1 MTVPK
6 KPNINDILGTSIVE
20 GGGKG
25 GGFGVDFSSFKNW
38 WNKKATEKALN
49 KLKIQRKKQREEVDK
64 ELSSKVKV
72 AQEGLQGFNKSLKEK
87 NQADL
92 AEYYRLKTDGR
103 ISVDPE
109 VKNIITP
116 KTPEQYKLDLKKAKR
131 KSDRAIEK
139 ETGQTPEDRKIVK
152 DNDEAQNKYGI
163 DPGTYKDIDRY
174 SMYRESYL
182 SQHVAGSERQRLIS
196 KDYLRKSEDTPE
208 TIIKKLNKLGYK
220 VSKKQLRSLDEI
232 KLMMD
237 ADATSAPTFLD
248 WVHGLP
254 KGKKL

>member
-1 MTVPK
+1 MTTPK
-6 KPNINDILGTSIVE
+6 GRPPNVNDMLGTSIVE

-116 KTPEQYKLDLKKAKR
+116 KTPEQYKLDLKKAK
-131 KSDRAIEK
+131 KKGEK
-139 ETGQTPEDRKIVK
+139 ASPNYKVEVK
-152 DNDEAQNKYGI
+152 EKKDLSHWKHKHNRHQEVDKRLAKHNVSFDFKYVN
-163 DPGTYKDIDRY
+163 DPGMKNTQSRDRQ
-174 SMYRESYL
+174 MFL
-182 SQHVAGSERQRLIS
+182 DMGLT
-196 KDYLRKSEDTPE
+196 ED
-208 TIIKKLNKLGYK
+208 
-220 VSKKQLRSLDEI
+220 QL
-232 KLMMD
+232 KNAHLMMD
-237 ADATSAPTFLD
+237 PNAVTNETFNK
-248 WVHGLP
+248 WFNSLP
-254 KGKKL
+254 VGSRL